1 MNKLICTAISSTIF
15 LFSCSSFANV
25 TDLSCDFKNG
35 GDMLVTHDDDN
46 IYIAYSDPKF
56 SPDDN
61 VVILGK
67 SSGNVEQVVI
77 PVTQYAEF
85 SLSGITDQNTMV
97 YVSYIPKNL
106 DGIPVADFSLSN
118 DKGKITQK
126 GKCIVD
132 TIKTRNNLLEEGI
145 SGVRVRK

>member
-1 MNKLICTAISSTIF
+1 MKKLNIGF
-15 LFSCSSFANV
+15 LFISVFLFASSSFANV

-35 GDMLVTHDDDN
+35 GNMLITHDDDN
-46 IYIAYSDPKF
+46 IYIAYSAPKF

-61 VVILGK
+61 VIILGK
-67 SSGNVEQVVI
+67 FSENVEQVVI
-77 PVTQYAEF
+77 PATQFAEF

-118 DKGKITQK
+118 DKGRITQT
-126 GKCIVD
+126 GNCIVD

>member
-15 LFSCSSFANV
+15 LFSCSSISNV

-35 GDMLVTHDDDN
+35 GNMLVTHDDES
-46 IYIAYSDPKF
+46 IYIAYSDPEY
-56 SPDDN
+56 SSDDN
-61 VVILGK
+61 VITLDK
-67 SSGNVEQVVI
+67 SSINSEQVFI
-77 PVTQYAEF
+77 PNTQYAEF

-118 DKGKITQK
+118 DKGKIIQT
-126 GKCIVD
+126 GKCIGD
-132 TIKTRNNLLEEGI
+132 TIKARNNLIEEGI

>member
-1 MNKLICTAISSTIF
+1 MKKLGIGF
-15 LFSCSSFANV
+15 LFISGFLFAGSSFANV
-25 TDLSCDFKNG
+25 ADLSCDFKNG
-35 GDMLVTHDDDN
+35 GDMLVTHDDES

-61 VVILGK
+61 VIILGK
-67 SSGNVEQVVI
+67 SSKNVEQVVI
-77 PVTQYAEF
+77 PATQYAEF

-106 DGIPVADFSLSN
+106 DGIPVANFSLSN
-118 DKGKITQK
+118 DKGKITQTS
-126 GKCIVD
+126 KCIVD

>member
-15 LFSCSSFANV
+15 LFSCSSSANV

-35 GDMLVTHDDDN
+35 GNMLVTHDDES
-46 IYIAYSDPKF
+46 IYIAYSDPEY
-56 SPDDN
+56 SSDDN
-61 VVILGK
+61 VIALDK
-67 SSGNVEQVVI
+67 SSKNIEQVFI
-77 PVTQYAEF
+77 PNTQYAEF
-85 SLSGITDQNTMV
+85 SLSGITNENTMV
-97 YVSYIPKNL
+97 YVSYIPRNP

-118 DKGKITQK
+118 DKGKITQI

-132 TIKTRNNLLEEGI
+132 TIKIRNNLLEEGI